1 MMQTEALIEEHD
13 ADIRSECINIDLG
26 LGVKMSCRETDV
38 SVKLVNICIEN
49 KLPDSKDYFFRSK
62 IDHSTEEKYN

>member
-1 MMQTEALIEEHD
+1 MQTKISIEEND

-38 SVKLVNICIEN
+38 SVKLINICIEN
-49 KLPDSKDYFFRSK
+49 RLPDSKDRLSRSK
-62 IDHSTEEKYN
+62 IDNSSEEKYN